1 MDSHKFLRSLLVAF
15 CASAVLTAC
24 GGGGGG
30 TSNVTVPNVVG
41 ATQAAADSSIT
52 AAGLTVGST
61 GMAASPSVPSGS
73 VISESPAAGSSVAS
87 GSAVNLTVS
96 SGPSTVNVPNVV
108 GATQAAASTT
118 LTGAGLK
125 VGTVTMATSTTVAA
139 GNVISESPAAGTSVA
154 AGSAVNL
161 TVSTGAS
168 GNVSVPNVVGT
179 TQASASTAIVAAGL
193 TVGTVTMAS
202 SATVPNGDVISESPA
217 AGTSVASG
225 SAVNLTV
232 STGPALAATFAYAA
246 NNGLDG
252 SGNGV
257 LSGYSEGATGALTA
271 LATPTLV
278 PGATGFGEVK
288 IDPSHKFLYVV
299 NSGTDTT
306 VGRGV
311 YGFAIGADGS
321 LTATPNSPYQTD
333 HLPVSLAFDAT
344 GTHLYVS
351 NQQDN
356 SISAFTLDTATG
368 ELSELLASPYG
379 IAHGNHPAQI
389 ATAVTTSG
397 NFLYVSETGSSSVEV
412 FAIDP
417 GTGALTE
424 GLTGSPFGTDQHPFA
439 LVINPAGTILYT
451 VALPSGTSTRLI
463 SAFTVNADGTL
474 TGNVNNPQPIPA
486 KNYIAFDPSGKF
498 LLVTEAAGIDVYQY
512 DPATGDTGTAV
523 AGSPFAAGSN
533 PESFA
538 IDAGG
543 HVYVGNDSSNNVSE
557 FTLDGTTGVLTAITG
572 TPVAA
577 GTNPDYL
584 AVQ

>member
-1 MDSHKFLRSLLVAF
+1 MDSHKFLRGLFVAF
-15 CASAVLTAC
+15 CASVALTAC
-24 GGGGGG
+24 GGGGGSG
-30 TSNVTVPNVVG
+30 TSNVTVPSVVG
-41 ATQAAADSSIT
+41 ATQAAADSAIT

-61 GMAASPSVPSGS
+61 GMVASSSVAKGS

-87 GSAVNLTVS
+87 GSAVNLSVS

-108 GATQAAASTT
+108 GATQAAATTT
-118 LTGAGLK
+118 LTGAGLT
-125 VGTVTMATSTTVAA
+125 VGTVTKAGSSSVAA
-139 GNVISESPAAGTSVA
+139 GDVISEVPSAGTSVA
-154 AGSAVNL
+154 SGTAVNL
-161 TVSTGAS
+161 TVSSGS
-168 GNVSVPNVVGT
+168 GNVSVPNVVGA
-179 TQASASTAIVAAGL
+179 TQATASTTIVGAGL
-193 TVGTVTMAS
+193 KVGTVTTAS
-202 SATVPNGDVISESPA
+202 SSTVAAGDVISELP
-217 AGTSVASG
+217 ASG
-225 SAVNLTV
+225 TLVAPGSSVNLTV
-232 STGPALAATFAYAA
+232 STGPALALTFAYAA
-246 NNGLDG
+246 NNGLDA
-252 SGNGV
+252 SSNGV
-257 LSGYSEGATGALTA
+257 LSGYSEPSTGALTA
-271 LATPTLV
+271 LAPTLV
-278 PGATGFGEVK
+278 PGVTGFGAVK

-311 YGFAIGADGS
+311 YGFVIGADGS

-333 HLPVSLAFDAT
+333 HLPVSLAFDTA
-344 GTHLYVS
+344 GTHMYVA

-356 SISAFTLDTATG
+356 SISAFTLNTATG
-368 ELSELLASPYG
+368 ELTELLASPYG
-379 IAHGNHPAQI
+379 IVHGNHPAEI
-389 ATAVTTSG
+389 ATAG
-397 NFLYVSETGSSSVEV
+397 GFLYVSETGSSSVEV

-439 LVINPAGTILYT
+439 LAVNPAGTILYT
-451 VALPSGTSTRLI
+451 VALPSGTSTRVI
-463 SAFTVNADGTL
+463 SAFTINADGTL

-498 LLVTEAAGIDVYQY
+498 LLVTEGAGIDVYQY
-512 DPATGDTGTAV
+512 DPATGDTGTAIT
-523 AGSPFAAGSN
+523 GSPFAAGSN

-538 IDAGG
+538 IDAAG

-557 FTLDGTTGVLTAITG
+557 FTLNGTTGVLSPITG